1 MTAIN
6 KNIVCEKRNK
16 LEEVIPLS
24 GPYTVAIDPSNLCNF
39 KCNFCA
45 IQCKNEEL
53 SFKKQLMPLELFKKI
68 IDDLKMFPQK
78 LKVLRIN
85 GQGEPLL
92 NPNICEM
99 IRYAKE
105 SDVADFIEM
114 ITNGSKLSPVLNR
127 NLIDSGIDRIRISIE
142 ALDEI
147 GYRNIAGTKID
158 FAAFVNHI
166 RDLHKI
172 SGKCEMYCKIV
183 DVAVPTEDD
192 KNRFLDRKSVV

>member
-1 MTAIN
+1 M
-6 KNIVCEKRNK
+6 
-16 LEEVIPLS
+16 
-24 GPYTVAIDPSNLCNF
+24 
-39 KCNFCA
+39 
-45 IQCKNEEL
+45 
-53 SFKKQLMPLELFKKI
+53 
-68 IDDLKMFPQK
+68 
-78 LKVLRIN
+78 
-85 GQGEPLL
+85 L

-172 SGKCEMYCKIV
+172 SGK
-183 DVAVPTEDD
+183 
-192 KNRFLDRKSVV
+192 